1 MTQVFLY
8 CSDSHG
14 FLLDRRVAYVADL
27 FEARDYARGL
37 VRSLMATARLK
48 DWRSCRVHVRDERDE
63 EIFVM
68 PFWSILGLPALE
80 PRSITGFTFSAW
92 S

>member
-1 MTQVFLY
+1 MPQVSFY

-14 FLLDRRVAYVADL
+14 SVLDRREAYVADL
-27 FEARDYARGL
+27 FEARECATVL
-37 VRSLMATARLK
+37 VRSLMATGHLRNF
-48 DWRSCRVHVRDERDE
+48 RSCRLHLRDERDE

-68 PFWSILGLPALE
+68 PFWSILGFPPST
-80 PRSITGFTFSAW
+80 PRAKTGLTFSAW